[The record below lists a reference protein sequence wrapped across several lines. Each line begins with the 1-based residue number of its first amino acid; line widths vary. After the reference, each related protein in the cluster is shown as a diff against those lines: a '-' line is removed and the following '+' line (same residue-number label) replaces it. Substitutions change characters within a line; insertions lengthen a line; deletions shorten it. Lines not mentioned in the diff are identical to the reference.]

1 MAKIELENCNFR
13 QFSAK
18 LRGPKLNQS
27 CRAGFNLLKS
37 VEFSGD
43 AGGWSKL

>member
-1 MAKIELENCNFR
+1 MAKIELENRNFW

-18 LRGPKLNQS
+18 LRRPKLNKS

-43 AGGWSKL
+43 AGGCSKL

>member
-1 MAKIELENCNFR
+1 MAKIELENRNFR

-18 LRGPKLNQS
+18 CGPKLNQS

-43 AGGWSKL
+43 AGGCSKL